1 MGVPNSEVPMD
12 KPSRLAE
19 MLVLAR
25 QVAEQFS
32 YVRVDFYQVNERI
45 YFGELT
51 FTPGAGLQKLT
62 PETIEQEWGSY
73 FQD

>member
-12 KPSRLAE
+12 KPSRLE
-19 MLVLAR
+19 KMLLLAR
-25 QVAEQFS
+25 QMAEQFS
-32 YVRVDFYQVNERI
+32 YVRVDFYQVQERI

-51 FTPGAGLQKLT
+51 FTPGAGLQRLM